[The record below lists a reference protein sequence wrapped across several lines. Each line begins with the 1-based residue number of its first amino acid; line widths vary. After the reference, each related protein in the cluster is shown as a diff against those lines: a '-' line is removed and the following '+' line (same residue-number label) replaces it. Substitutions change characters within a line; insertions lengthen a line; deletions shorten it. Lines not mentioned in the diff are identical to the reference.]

1 MKKVLVIMLALV
13 FVLGMVS
20 LAAAK
25 NPLRAAEKAGH
36 KKLTAKYIPKN
47 MVKSIDDLYKVWQAV
62 MAGKSKAVL
71 LDVRTHPE
79 FNAFH
84 IARSSHIHS
93 GHFYTIPKKF
103 KDPNTEIWVYC
114 RTQHR
119 AGYVVAYLYKWG
131 YKKVYYVKGGI
142 VAWLKKGYPV
152 FNYYIGRIDKVTYA
166 KPPKWIMKVDK
177 CAKPGCYREWP
188 KTR

>member
-1 MKKVLVIMLALV
+1 MKRFLIICLAIMFVVGLVGV
-13 FVLGMVS
+13 
-20 LAAAK
+20 AAAK
-25 NPLRAAEKAGH
+25 NPLRATEKAGH
-36 KKLTAKYIPKN
+36 KKLTSIIPTK
-47 MVKSIDDLYKVWQAV
+47 MVKGVDDLYKVWKAV

-84 IARSSHIHS
+84 IARSLHIHS

-103 KDPNTEIWVYC
+103 KDANTEIWVYC

-119 AGYVVAYLYKWG
+119 AGYVAAFLYKWG
-131 YKKVYYVKGGI
+131 YKKVYWVKKGLVG
-142 VAWLKKGYPV
+142 WLKKGYPV
-152 FNYYIGRIDKVTYA
+152 VNFYIGQIDKVTYA
-166 KPPKWIMKVDK
+166 KPPKWILKVDK
-177 CAKPGCYREWP
+177 CVKPACVREWN